1 MTKIKSKLKETD
13 FSRFNLRDAYITS
26 YPEYAAAL
34 RDEALFS
41 NYGIKALIK
50 TPKIE
55 NNVDEYS
62 NFVDDD
68 FEVTTESIIP
78 KFEQYR
84 QNVSVEGMA
93 ADGTEGLYPLEVLI
107 PTKLHL
113 PKNSRIVL
121 TEFNSKEFM
130 IAREWTVLST
140 EMKQLSG
147 SKTYSRVAYCVPA
160 RQSIHRTAEFEE
172 LYGIFYFDINKV
184 IDKVVTNTIRAH
196 THFYFNIHP
205 VSLRRTLNYE
215 EIQEE
220 LITVYATVRTYA
232 DLLSYDTT
240 DVPNNSLF
248 VVSYDETKGGKE
260 TYYYWR
266 NEQFILKKDIQ
277 EVPEQDTQYQE
288 NFYDDEEQ
296 HIKVLH
302 VDSTGTATF
311 VVKATAISVLY

>member
-1 MTKIKSKLKETD
+1 MYIMAKIKSRLKETD
-13 FSRFNLRDAYITS
+13 FSRFNLRDAYITE
-26 YPEYAAAL
+26 YPEYASAL

-50 TPKIE
+50 VPKIE

-68 FEVTTESIIP
+68 FIITTESIIP

-93 ADGTEGLYPLEVLI
+93 ADGTEGLYPLEVII

-121 TEFNSKEFM
+121 TEYNSNEFI

-160 RQSIHRTAEFEE
+160 RQTIHRTAEFEE
-172 LYGIFYFDINKV
+172 LYGIFYFD
-184 IDKVVTNTIRAH
+184 TNTITDKLISKDLRAH
-196 THFYFNIHP
+196 TTFFFNTRP
-205 VSLRRTLNYE
+205 VSLRRGIGYE
-215 EIQEE
+215 EIQEN
-220 LITVYATVRTYA
+220 L
-232 DLLSYDTT
+232 
-240 DVPNNSLF
+240 
-248 VVSYDETKGGKE
+248 
-260 TYYYWR
+260 
-266 NEQFILKKDIQ
+266 NEYGEEIQ
-277 EVPEQDTQYQE
+277 EVPGEHEEPEWQE
-288 NFYDDEEQ
+288 NLVGDSEYPMIKLL
-296 HIKVLH
+296 HIKSPGV
-302 VDSTGTATF
+302 ATF
-311 VVKATAISVLY
+311 VIKATAISVLY

>member
-1 MTKIKSKLKETD
+1 MAKIKSKLKETD
-13 FSRFNLRDAYITS
+13 FSRFNLRDAYITDCV
-26 YPEYAAAL
+26 EYLACC
-34 RDEALFS
+34 RDESLFS

-68 FEVTTESIIP
+68 FDITTESIIP

-93 ADGTEGLYPLEVLI
+93 ADGTEGLYPLEVII

-121 TEFNSKEFM
+121 TEYNSNEYI

-160 RQSIHRTAEFEE
+160 RQTIHRTTEFEE
-172 LYGIFYFDINKV
+172 LYGIFYFN
-184 IDKVVTNTIRAH
+184 IDEVENHKTSDLRVH
-196 THFYFNIHP
+196 TCFYFNIKP
-205 VSLRRTLNYE
+205 VSFRRSMDYE
-215 EIQEE
+215 EIQEN
-220 LITVYATVRTYA
+220 I
-232 DLLSYDTT
+232 
-240 DVPNNSLF
+240 
-248 VVSYDETKGGKE
+248 
-260 TYYYWR
+260 
-266 NEQFILKKDIQ
+266 NEYGEEIQ
-277 EVPEQDTQYQE
+277 ELPETLDEPQQWQE
-288 NFYDDEEQ
+288 NLQSSEDYSI
-296 HIKVLH
+296 IKLLH
-302 VDSTGTATF
+302 TKNDTIGSF

>member
-1 MTKIKSKLKETD
+1 MYIMAKIKSRLKETN
-13 FSRFNLRDAYITS
+13 FSRFNLRDAYITE
-26 YPEYAAAL
+26 YPEYASAL

-50 TPKIE
+50 VPKIE

-68 FEVTTESIIP
+68 FIITTESIIP

-93 ADGTEGLYPLEVLI
+93 ADGTEGLYPLEVII

-121 TEFNSKEFM
+121 TEYNSNEFI

-160 RQSIHRTAEFEE
+160 RKTIHRTTEFEE
-172 LYGIFYFDINKV
+172 LYGIFYFNTNVVTDKLINK
-184 IDKVVTNTIRAH
+184 DLRAH
-196 THFYFNIHP
+196 TTFFFNIQP
-205 VSLRRTLNYE
+205 ISLRRGIDYE
-215 EIQEE
+215 EIQE
-220 LITVYATVRTYA
+220 
-232 DLLSYDTT
+232 
-240 DVPNNSLF
+240 NF
-248 VVSYDETKGGKE
+248 
-260 TYYYWR
+260 
-266 NEQFILKKDIQ
+266 NEYGEEIQ
-277 EVPEQDTQYQE
+277 EVPSEHEEPEWQE
-288 NFYDDEEQ
+288 NLVGDSEYPTIKLL
-296 HIKVLH
+296 HIKSPGV
-302 VDSTGTATF
+302 ATF
-311 VVKATAISVLY
+311 VIKATAISVLY

>member
-1 MTKIKSKLKETD
+1 MVKIKSKLKETD
-13 FSRFNLRDAYITS
+13 FSRVNLRDVYITE

-34 RDEALFS
+34 RDEAIFS

-68 FEVTTESIIP
+68 FEVTTESVVP

-121 TEFNSKEFM
+121 TEYNSYEGM

-147 SKTYSRVAYCVPA
+147 SKTYTRVAYCVPA
-160 RQSIHRTAEFEE
+160 RQSIHRTGEFKD
-172 LYGIFYFDINKV
+172 LYGIFYFGINDV
-184 IDKVVTNTIRAH
+184 TDKEVTNRIRAQLR
-196 THFYFNIHP
+196 FYFKVHP
-205 VSLRRTLNYE
+205 VSLRHNYKYE

-220 LITVYATVRTYA
+220 VVYAVVETYR
-232 DLLSYDTT
+232 DLLEYDTSSIPE
-240 DVPNNSLF
+240 DSLF
-248 VVSYDETKGGKE
+248 IVENDELHGNKE
-260 TYYYWR
+260 TYYRWK
-266 NEQFILKKDIQ
+266 NTVFIFEKAIQ
-277 EVPEQDTQYQE
+277 EVPEDEPQYQE
-288 NFYDDEEQ
+288 NLYDDEYTQ
-296 HIKVLH
+296 IKTLHI
-302 VDSTGTATF
+302 DSAGVASF
-311 VVKATAISVLY
+311 VVKPTAISVLY

>member
-1 MTKIKSKLKETD
+1 MAKIKSKLKETD

-34 RDEALFS
+34 RDESLFS

-68 FEVTTESIIP
+68 FDITTESVIP

-93 ADGTEGLYPLEVLI
+93 ADGTEGLYPLEVII

-121 TEFNSKEFM
+121 TEYNSNEFI

-160 RQSIHRTAEFEE
+160 RQTIHRTTEFEE
-172 LYGIFYFDINKV
+172 LYGIFYFNVDEVENHKTS
-184 IDKVVTNTIRAH
+184 DLRAH
-196 THFYFNIHP
+196 TCFYFNIKP
-205 VSLRRTLNYE
+205 VSFRRGMGYE
-215 EIQEE
+215 EIQEN
-220 LITVYATVRTYA
+220 L
-232 DLLSYDTT
+232 
-240 DVPNNSLF
+240 
-248 VVSYDETKGGKE
+248 
-260 TYYYWR
+260 
-266 NEQFILKKDIQ
+266 NEYGEEIQ
-277 EVPEQDTQYQE
+277 ELPETPEDQQQWQE
-288 NFYDDEEQ
+288 HLQDDEDYSI
-296 HIKVLH
+296 IKLLH
-302 VDSTGTATF
+302 TKNDTIGSF

>member
-1 MTKIKSKLKETD
+1 MAKIKSKLKETD

-26 YPEYAAAL
+26 YPEYASAL

-68 FEVTTESIIP
+68 FDVTTESIIP
-78 KFEQYR
+78 RFEQYR

-93 ADGTEGLYPLEVLI
+93 ADGTEGLYPLEVII

-121 TEFNSKEFM
+121 TEYNSNEFI

-160 RQSIHRTAEFEE
+160 RQTIHRTTEFEE
-172 LYGIFYFDINKV
+172 MYGIFYFN
-184 IDKVVTNTIRAH
+184 TNDVEYAQKTDSLRAH
-196 THFYFNIHP
+196 TRFFFNIKP
-205 VSLRRTLNYE
+205 VSLRRGMGYGEIQENLNEYGE
-215 EIQEE
+215 EIQE
-220 LITVYATVRTYA
+220 VPA
-232 DLLSYDTT
+232 DH
-240 DVPNNSLF
+240 
-248 VVSYDETKGGKE
+248 EE
-260 TYYYWR
+260 
-266 NEQFILKKDIQ
+266 
-277 EVPEQDTQYQE
+277 PEWQE
-288 NFYDDEEQ
+288 NLVEGTEYSD
-296 HIKVLH
+296 IKLLH
-302 VDSTGTATF
+302 VNGSGVATF
-311 VVKATAISVLY
+311 VVKSTAISVLY

>member
-1 MTKIKSKLKETD
+1 MYIMAKIKSRLKETN
-13 FSRFNLRDAYITS
+13 FSRFNLRDAYITE
-26 YPEYAAAL
+26 YPEYASAL

-50 TPKIE
+50 VPKIE

-68 FEVTTESIIP
+68 FIITTESIIP

-93 ADGTEGLYPLEVLI
+93 ADGTEGLYPLEVII

-121 TEFNSKEFM
+121 TEYNSNEFI

-160 RQSIHRTAEFEE
+160 RKTIHRTAEFEE
-172 LYGIFYFDINKV
+172 LYGIFYFNTN
-184 IDKVVTNTIRAH
+184 VVTDKLISKDLRAH
-196 THFYFNIHP
+196 TTFFFNIQP
-205 VSLRRTLNYE
+205 VSLRRSIGYE
-215 EIQEE
+215 EIQENLNGHGE
-220 LITVYATVRTYA
+220 
-232 DLLSYDTT
+232 
-240 DVPNNSLF
+240 
-248 VVSYDETKGGKE
+248 E
-260 TYYYWR
+260 
-266 NEQFILKKDIQ
+266 IQ
-277 EVPEQDTQYQE
+277 EVPSEHEEPEWQE
-288 NFYDDEEQ
+288 NLVGDSEYPTIKLL
-296 HIKVLH
+296 HIKSPEV
-302 VDSTGTATF
+302 ATF
-311 VVKATAISVLY
+311 VIKATAISVLY

>member
-1 MTKIKSKLKETD
+1 MYIMAKIKSRLKETN
-13 FSRFNLRDAYITS
+13 FSRFNLRDAYITE
-26 YPEYAAAL
+26 YPEYASAL

-50 TPKIE
+50 VPKIE

-68 FEVTTESIIP
+68 FIITTESIIP

-93 ADGTEGLYPLEVLI
+93 ADGTEGLYPLEVII

-121 TEFNSKEFM
+121 TEYNSNEFI

-160 RQSIHRTAEFEE
+160 RKTIHRTAEFEE
-172 LYGIFYFDINKV
+172 LYGIFYFNTN
-184 IDKVVTNTIRAH
+184 VVTDKLISKDLRAH
-196 THFYFNIHP
+196 TTFFFNIQP
-205 VSLRRTLNYE
+205 VSLRRSIGYE
-215 EIQEE
+215 EIQENLNGHGE
-220 LITVYATVRTYA
+220 
-232 DLLSYDTT
+232 
-240 DVPNNSLF
+240 
-248 VVSYDETKGGKE
+248 E
-260 TYYYWR
+260 
-266 NEQFILKKDIQ
+266 IQ
-277 EVPEQDTQYQE
+277 EVPSEYEEPEWQE
-288 NFYDDEEQ
+288 NLVGDSEYPTIKLL
-296 HIKVLH
+296 HIKSPEV
-302 VDSTGTATF
+302 ATF
-311 VVKATAISVLY
+311 VIKATAISVLY

>member
-1 MTKIKSKLKETD
+1 MAKIKSKLKETD

-34 RDEALFS
+34 RDESLFS

-50 TPKIE
+50 TPKVE

-68 FEVTTESIIP
+68 FDITTESVIP

-121 TEFNSKEFM
+121 TEYSSRETVV
-130 IAREWTVLST
+130 AREWTVLST

-147 SKTYSRVAYCVPA
+147 SKTYTRVAYCVPS
-160 RQSIHRTAEFEE
+160 RQTIHRTTEFEE
-172 LYGIFYFDINKV
+172 IYGIFYFDINEVK
-184 IDKVVTNTIRAH
+184 DKIVNSSLRAH
-196 THFYFNIHP
+196 TCFYFNVKP
-205 VSLRRTLNYE
+205 VSFRRGFEYNEIQENLNGIGE
-215 EIQEE
+215 EIQE
-220 LITVYATVRTYA
+220 
-232 DLLSYDTT
+232 
-240 DVPNNSLF
+240 VPSNHT
-248 VVSYDETKGGKE
+248 E
-260 TYYYWR
+260 
-266 NEQFILKKDIQ
+266 
-277 EVPEQDTQYQE
+277 PEYQE
-288 NFYDDEEQ
+288 NFVNDTEYST
-296 HIKVLH
+296 IKLLH
-302 VDSTGTATF
+302 AKQDAIATF
-311 VVKATAISVLY
+311 VIKPTAISVLY

>member
-1 MTKIKSKLKETD
+1 MAKTKSKLKETD
-13 FSRFNLRDAYITS
+13 FSRINLRDVYITS
-26 YPEYAAAL
+26 YPEYASAL

-41 NYGIKALIK
+41 NYGIKAVIK

-68 FEVTTESIIP
+68 FDITVESVVP

-121 TEFNSKEFM
+121 TEYNSNEYM

-147 SKTYSRVAYCVPA
+147 SKTYTRIAYCVPA
-160 RQSIHRTAEFEE
+160 RQTIHRTAEFKE
-172 LYGIFYFDINKV
+172 LYGIFYFDTTE
-184 IDKVVTNTIRAH
+184 VTNKTVSKDIRAQLC
-196 THFYFNIHP
+196 FYFKVNP
-205 VSLRRTLNYE
+205 VS
-215 EIQEE
+215 I
-220 LITVYATVRTYA
+220 
-232 DLLSYDTT
+232 
-240 DVPNNSLF
+240 
-248 VVSYDETKGGKE
+248 
-260 TYYYWR
+260 
-266 NEQFILKKDIQ
+266 
-277 EVPEQDTQYQE
+277 
-288 NFYDDEEQ
+288 
-296 HIKVLH
+296 
-302 VDSTGTATF
+302 
-311 VVKATAISVLY
+311 

>member
-1 MTKIKSKLKETD
+1 MYIMAKIKSRLKETD
-13 FSRFNLRDAYITS
+13 FSRFNLRDAYITE
-26 YPEYAAAL
+26 YPEYASAL

-50 TPKIE
+50 VPKIE

-68 FEVTTESIIP
+68 FIITTESIIP

-93 ADGTEGLYPLEVLI
+93 ADGTEGLYPLEVII

-121 TEFNSKEFM
+121 TEYNSNEFI

-160 RQSIHRTAEFEE
+160 RQTIHRTAEFKE
-172 LYGIFYFDINKV
+172 LYGIFYFNTSTV
-184 IDKVVTNTIRAH
+184 TDKLISKDLRAH
-196 THFYFNIHP
+196 TTFFFNTRP
-205 VSLRRTLNYE
+205 VSLRRGIGYE
-215 EIQEE
+215 EIQENLNDYGE
-220 LITVYATVRTYA
+220 
-232 DLLSYDTT
+232 
-240 DVPNNSLF
+240 
-248 VVSYDETKGGKE
+248 E
-260 TYYYWR
+260 
-266 NEQFILKKDIQ
+266 IQ
-277 EVPEQDTQYQE
+277 EVPSEHEEPEWQE
-288 NFYDDEEQ
+288 NLIGDSEYPMIKLL
-296 HIKVLH
+296 HIKSPGV
-302 VDSTGTATF
+302 ATF
-311 VVKATAISVLY
+311 VIKATAISVLY

>member
-1 MTKIKSKLKETD
+1 MYIMAKIKSRLKETD
-13 FSRFNLRDAYITS
+13 FSRFNLRDAYITE
-26 YPEYAAAL
+26 YPEYASAL

-50 TPKIE
+50 VPKIE

-68 FEVTTESIIP
+68 FIITTESIIP

-93 ADGTEGLYPLEVLI
+93 ADGTEGLYPLEVII

-121 TEFNSKEFM
+121 TEYNSNEFI

-160 RQSIHRTAEFEE
+160 RQTIHRTAEFEE
-172 LYGIFYFDINKV
+172 LYGIFYFN
-184 IDKVVTNTIRAH
+184 TNTVTDKLVSKDLRAH
-196 THFYFNIHP
+196 TTFFFNTLP
-205 VSLRRTLNYE
+205 VSLRRGIGYE
-215 EIQEE
+215 EIQEN
-220 LITVYATVRTYA
+220 L
-232 DLLSYDTT
+232 
-240 DVPNNSLF
+240 
-248 VVSYDETKGGKE
+248 
-260 TYYYWR
+260 
-266 NEQFILKKDIQ
+266 NEYGEEIQ
-277 EVPEQDTQYQE
+277 EVPGEHEEPEWQE
-288 NFYDDEEQ
+288 NLVGDSEYPTIKLL
-296 HIKVLH
+296 HIKSPGV
-302 VDSTGTATF
+302 ATF
-311 VVKATAISVLY
+311 VIKATAISVLY

>member
-1 MTKIKSKLKETD
+1 MYIMVKIKSKLKETD
-13 FSRFNLRDAYITS
+13 FSRVNLRDVYITE

-34 RDEALFS
+34 RDEAIFS

-68 FEVTTESIIP
+68 FEVTTESVVP

-121 TEFNSKEFM
+121 TEYNSNEGM

-147 SKTYSRVAYCVPA
+147 SKTYTRIAYCVPA
-160 RQSIHRTAEFEE
+160 RQSIHHTGEFEE
-172 LYGIFYFDINKV
+172 QYGIFYFNINDV
-184 IDKVVTNTIRAH
+184 EDVEVTKKLRAH
-196 THFYFNIHP
+196 TRFYFNIKP
-205 VSLRRTLNYE
+205 VSLRN
-215 EIQEE
+215 
-220 LITVYATVRTYA
+220 TV
-232 DLLSYDTT
+232 
-240 DVPNNSLF
+240 NW
-248 VVSYDETKGGKE
+248 DEM
-260 TYYYWR
+260 
-266 NEQFILKKDIQ
+266 
-277 EVPEQDTQYQE
+277 QE
-288 NFYDDEEQ
+288 NFTSPDSEVQEVTTNHEEPEWQ
-296 HIKVLH
+296 ENLYNEQDYYAVKALH
-302 VDSTGTATF
+302 VKAEPIGSF